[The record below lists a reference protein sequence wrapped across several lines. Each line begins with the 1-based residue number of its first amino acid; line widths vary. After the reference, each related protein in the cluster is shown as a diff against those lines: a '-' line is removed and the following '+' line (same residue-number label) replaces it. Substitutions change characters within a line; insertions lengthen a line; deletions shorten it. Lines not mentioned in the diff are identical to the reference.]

1 MMNVL
6 FVVPNYPG
14 RVSEYLILPSIEL
27 CIISSIL
34 KQNNV
39 NVNMIDM
46 RIDNISVENLDNIL
60 KNYNPNLILIDDI
73 PEVHCNSVRII
84 DKLRKFYGKKIKIGI
99 RGEIA
104 SFDPLMV
111 MQRNINLDFILRY
124 NYDYSFL
131 NYINN
136 YSDIE
141 KLKKINNIVFRYN
154 NEIIIN
160 DIIYMR
166 VGNMIKI
173 DNLKLSKEN
182 KDILSEYKIELTA
195 IKLKKI
201 DTTVE
206 SYIEDIYKYLE
217 YIEEKKHI
225 YSALNIKEEDIIDY
239 LIYLDKNNYEKTS
252 IVRKIVSIKLFHK
265 YLSEK
270 YHIEDIS
277 IKIDKPRVR
286 RKLPNILSIEE
297 VDNLLDIELN
307 NAFDYRNK
315 AMLELMYSSGLRV
328 SELVDLKLKDIDL
341 DNGYVKCFG
350 KGNKERIVPVGELA
364 VEYLKKYIYEYRDSM
379 KKGYYTENIFLNN
392 HGKRISRQGFF
403 LIIKDIAKQKNID
416 KNITPHMLRHSFAT
430 HLLNN
435 GADLRTIQ
443 EMLGHSSITTT
454 QIYTNVSTDILKEN
468 YELYKRRD

>member
-1 MMNVL
+1 
-6 FVVPNYPG
+6 
-14 RVSEYLILPSIEL
+14 
-27 CIISSIL
+27 
-34 KQNNV
+34 
-39 NVNMIDM
+39 
-46 RIDNISVENLDNIL
+46 
-60 KNYNPNLILIDDI
+60 
-73 PEVHCNSVRII
+73 
-84 DKLRKFYGKKIKIGI
+84 
-99 RGEIA
+99 
-104 SFDPLMV
+104 
-111 MQRNINLDFILRY
+111 
-124 NYDYSFL
+124 
-131 NYINN
+131 
-136 YSDIE
+136 
-141 KLKKINNIVFRYN
+141 
-154 NEIIIN
+154 
-160 DIIYMR
+160 
-166 VGNMIKI
+166 MIKI

-206 SYIEDIYKYLE
+206 SYIKDIYKYLE

-392 HGKRISRQGFF
+392 HGKKISRQGFF